1 MKKMQCIIGLFIF
14 IVIIFSMNMMFNI
27 TENFVGTGFRGDKG
41 FGIGISGLGGSFAAG
56 VGGTGLG
63 SVLNYNTIARQN
75 TSDGSE
81 IYAADGYRA
90 IGPKK
95 QNQSDDQP
103 LYFGFSS

>member
-1 MKKMQCIIGLFIF
+1 MKKIQSIIGLFIF

-27 TENFVGTGFRGDKG
+27 TENFVSSNFRGDKG
-41 FGIGISGLGGSFAAG
+41 YGIGIGGLGGSYASG
-56 VGGTGLG
+56 VNGMGLG
-63 SVLNYNTIARQN
+63 SELSYNTIARQN

-81 IYAADGYRA
+81 IYSADGYRA
-90 IGPKK
+90 IKK